1 MDKDKSG
8 TLKFLLARFKEHLGM
23 TFLGG
28 SLLLLSAFFALV
40 PPILIKETIEQIANA
55 DGSYLFI
62 MFLLIIGSSLIR
74 GVLYYGQRIV
84 LERVGQTIVHQLR
97 TETIRH
103 INNLSFAFFDDK
115 QVGDLVARVTSD
127 TDLLAN
133 FYGFTMV
140 NVINNILTLLGILIV
155 LLVWSPLL
163 ALAFIVL
170 LPFIVHAMYKYSV
183 TVKPLTE
190 KIRKSFGQ
198 LTASVQ
204 QTFNGIET
212 VKLLG
217 TEDYEAENFDKS
229 SGGLLDRNVSA
240 SKITSLWMPYVHF
253 LVALGTALTL
263 FWGGYLTIQG
273 TISLGM
279 LIGFISYMAMLVRP
293 IRQTGMQIGVALNS
307 IAAGSRVHEVLLQEQ
322 EDLDSGQWFD
332 EFKGQIEIENVSF
345 TYQASS
351 KKTIKDLSLT
361 IPAGKKLALV
371 GPSGSGKSTLINLIL
386 GFYKPQKGS
395 IKIDG
400 LNLDEVNLRKL
411 RTSTGHLSQDPFIFD
426 GTILENITFGN
437 PEASLGDV
445 NEAID
450 QAILSDFVQSLPKGV
465 NTHIGEKGVRLSGG
479 QKQRLAMARV
489 LITNPKI
496 LILDEPTS
504 SLDKKTEDELQKSL
518 ANVMKGRTVIT
529 IAHRLWTIQNS
540 DIIAF
545 MNQGTIEDSGTHAYL
560 LDNLSLYRDF
570 VESQIFTVGEES
582 S

>member
-351 KKTIKDLSLT
+351 KKAIKDLSLT

-518 ANVMKGRTVIT
+518 ANVMKSRTVIT